1 LHARGSWHSSIGKKE
16 KRRRRRPA
24 YRV

>member
-1 LHARGSWHSSIGKKE
+1 MQCSFWHSSIGKKE